1 MTDDVNITMRRSKKS
16 ANPFYGMLILVGL
29 TFFVTATAYGVMAFR
44 ETHAVVHGEPVA
56 EHALMKWMHEHGN
69 TALLTE
75 LAVLGVCTFGA
86 IGTDEFWQRR
96 ASAQTKDNTPCN

>member
-1 MTDDVNITMRRSKKS
+1 MQRSKKS
-16 ANPFYGMLILVGL
+16 ANPFYGLLILAGL
-29 TFFVTATAYGVMAFR
+29 TFVVTASAYGVMAVR
-44 ETHAVVHGEPVA
+44 ESRAAVTGKPVA

-75 LAVLGVCTFGA
+75 LAILGVCTFGA

-96 ASAQTKDNTPCN
+96 ASIHPKNKAQ

>member
-1 MTDDVNITMRRSKKS
+1 MRRSKKS
-16 ANPFYGMLILVGL
+16 ANPFYGLLILVGL
-29 TFFVTATAYGVMAFR
+29 TFVVTATAYGVMAVR
-44 ETHAVVHGEPVA
+44 ESQAAVRGEPIA

-75 LAVLGVCTFGA
+75 LAILGVCTFGA

-96 ASAQTKDNTPCN
+96 AAAQSKDRAPCN